1 VKRFALRVGYHR
13 AAKVG
18 ALLLVFVVAVALRV
32 YGLRWGLPG
41 PLHSYSYH
49 PDEFLSVNAAFRI
62 YHTRSFDPGIYVYP
76 SLYMYLSALAISVGL
91 GYGVAPSLTFVY
103 LAARIVTVI
112 MSVAA
117 VVATWWAGRMLFG
130 NVVGLV
136 AALILCIAP
145 LHVQHS
151 HFATVDVPS
160 TFFVALALGFAGL
173 IISRGLWRDYAI
185 AGTFSGFAAGT
196 KYNAGLVILAAL
208 TSHLL
213 RRNAK
218 GDAQWL
224 KTMTAAI
231 CAGTAFVI
239 STPGFLLRYEAFRT
253 DFLSEVSHVSTGHGL
268 VFAGTGNGIVYNF
281 LSSLWYGLGPVMAV
295 MLVISVLWAVVRF
308 DRRALLVT
316 AFLVPYYV
324 LISLSQVRFA
334 RYTLPMYPAAAIL
347 IAFMAVDFY
356 LLLAQRKLAG
366 IRVIWIS
373 VITGMMLFT
382 LWYTVNL
389 TSVFGRTDPRDRAA
403 RWIFMHIPR
412 GSRIGVIEV
421 PWFYSPPLSRMLGYG
436 RLEDRE
442 EALSDAP
449 YDFVVFRL
457 CNQHGYRWFD
467 SFPPKWV
474 IVSNY
479 EVEDALRLRGSRSIG
494 KAEREEVERIM
505 TDFELVEKHYRR
517 VVSFG
522 DMGGWLA
529 GLPHDMRY
537 PLPTLTIYKLRR

>member
-1 VKRFALRVGYHR
+1 VKRSTLRLGYHR

-18 ALLLVFVVAVALRV
+18 AFLLVFGIAVALRV

-62 YHTRSFDPGIYVYP
+62 YHTHSFDPGIYVYP

-91 GYGVAPSLTFVY
+91 GYGAAPSLTFVY

-117 VVATWWAGRMLFG
+117 VVATWWAGRTLFG

-160 TFFVALALGFAGL
+160 TLFVAVALGFAGL

-185 AGTFSGFAAGT
+185 AGTFAGFAAGM

-208 TSHLL
+208 ASHLL

-231 CAGTAFVI
+231 CAGAAFVI

-281 LSSLWYGLGPVMAV
+281 VSSLWYGLGPVLAV

-308 DRRALLVT
+308 DRHAVVVT
-316 AFLVPYYV
+316 AFLIPYYV

-347 IAFMAVDFY
+347 IAFMVVDFC

-366 IRVIWIS
+366 IRVIWIAAT
-373 VITGMMLFT
+373 TGMLLFT

-389 TSVFGRTDPRDRAA
+389 ISVFGRTDPRDRAA
-403 RWIFMHIPR
+403 HWIFTHIPR
-412 GSRIGVIEV
+412 GARIGVIEV
-421 PWFYSPPLSRMLGYG
+421 PWFYSPPLSKMLGYG

-442 EALSDAP
+442 EALRDAP

-457 CNQHGYRWFD
+457 CDQYGYRWFD
-467 SFPPKWV
+467 NFPPKWV

-505 TDFELVEKHYRR
+505 TDFELVEKHYHR
-517 VVSFG
+517 VARFG
-522 DMGGWLA
+522 DMSGGFSD
-529 GLPHDMRY
+529 LPHDMRY
-537 PLPTLTIYKLRR
+537 PLPTLTIYELRR